1 MAPKSLPPELLFEF
15 VPFVRAEDA
24 VPNAFS
30 SCRLFHNLLLQRVDK
45 WKEALLM
52 NQSQAEKI
60 AELESKN
67 KRLEALIEKL
77 NKDKQKAVTDQQPQ
91 SSSTAPAK
99 SPSKPFKEKV
109 KGRLTFENGSAANYP
124 VSFGEVQRRVES
136 PDRMKISDFL
146 TLFHLRKTG
155 SNSADLRKRI
165 EKSEIKIRTEQRQHS
180 EDTGFTFLLEAEA
193 VQLSQDFAKL
203 CDGNYPIKP
212 IAIEMTSGENGDES
226 GTKPYS
232 MEELGTVR
240 RFLAEILDFQEA
252 DESPHTPHL
261 QLPIIAVKKKK
272 IGNEVGAG
280 FNRFSLATHGFGGY
294 AFTSVIN
301 VLIELVKECEKRM
314 SSTTEGENAGE

>member
-30 SCRLFHNLLLQRVDK
+30 SCRLFHNLLLPRVDK

-77 NKDKQKAVTDQQPQ
+77 NAEKQKALTDQQPQ
-91 SSSTAPAK
+91 SSSTASAK
-99 SPSKPFKEKV
+99 SPSKPFKKEV

-146 TLFHLRKTG
+146 ILFHLRKIG
-155 SNSADLRKRI
+155 SNSADLRKSI
-165 EKSEIKIRTEQRQHS
+165 EESGIKIRTEQRQHS
-180 EDTGFTFLLEAEA
+180 EDTCFTFLLEAEA

-203 CDGNYPIKP
+203 CDRNYPIKP
-212 IAIEMTSGENGDES
+212 IANEMTSGENGGES

-240 RFLAEILDFQEA
+240 RFLAEILDFQGA

-261 QLPIIAVKKKK
+261 QLPIIAVKKKQ
-272 IGNEVGAG
+272 IGKEVGAG

-301 VLIELVKECEKRM
+301 VLIKLVKECEKRM

>member
-30 SCRLFHNLLLQRVDK
+30 SCRLFHNLLLPRVDK

-52 NQSQAEKI
+52 DQSKDQQI
-60 AELESKN
+60 AQLKAIIEELK
-67 KRLEALIEKL
+67 AG
-77 NKDKQKAVTDQQPQ
+77 KQKAVTDQQSQ
-91 SSSTAPAK
+91 SSSTASAK
-99 SPSKPFKEKV
+99 SPSKPFKKEV
-109 KGRLTFENGSAANYP
+109 KGRLTFENGCAATYP

-155 SNSADLRKRI
+155 SNSADLRKSI
-165 EKSEIKIRTEQRQHS
+165 EESEIKIRTEQRQHS
-180 EDTGFTFLLEAEA
+180 EDTCFTFLLEAEA

-203 CDGNYPIKP
+203 CDRNYPIKP
-212 IAIEMTSGENGDES
+212 IANEMTSGESGGES
-226 GTKPYS
+226 GAKPYS

-240 RFLAEILDFQEA
+240 RFLAEVLDFQEA

-261 QLPIIAVKKKK
+261 QLPIIAVKKKQ
-272 IGNEVGAG
+272 IGNKVGAG

-301 VLIELVKECEKRM
+301 VLIELVKECEKRT
-314 SSTTEGENAGE
+314 SSTTEGENAEE